1 MATKN
6 LGKDMVVCRNS
17 GTFGSPAHIPLIGA
31 RNIKIA
37 NKPSAMID
45 STDRVSAST
54 IITPT
59 EIPTRR
65 SLSVAFDIMWNAG
78 AGATALRTAFLA
90 GTPILLAV
98 FNKFPTAS
106 AAAEGVGYMGDWLV
120 KKFPTKMPLADGQM
134 IDIEIVP
141 HGNYTNAVAT
151 YTDTTTTLGTPE
163 SQVTKKLG
171 KNGSVNDSSN
181 DPITA
186 VRDFSFSAEWE
197 TAKSSDRGC
206 VFDTEIPTQR
216 KITADVEFMWEEAN
230 TQIVAFRTAWEA
242 GNPITLSL
250 LDGAYLTA
258 GSYGPK
264 ADWAISDHPVDA
276 NLNDGQ
282 LCKVKL
288 VPHGNYSTA
297 FAFVTTS

>member
-1 MATKN
+1 MATKQ
-6 LGKDMVVCRNS
+6 LGKDMVVCRDS
-17 GTFGSPAHIPLIGA
+17 GNWAGPAHIPLIGA
-31 RNIKIA
+31 RDIKIA

-45 STDRVSAST
+45 ATDRVSAST

-65 SLSVAFDIMWNAG
+65 SLSVSFDIMWNGG

-90 GTPILLAV
+90 GTAIRLAV
-98 FNKFPTAS
+98 VNKHPTATS
-106 AAAEGVGYMGDWLV
+106 AAEGVGYRGDWLV
-120 KKFPTKMPLADGQM
+120 KKFPIKMPLNDGQM

-141 HGNYTNAVAT
+141 HGNYTNAVEE
-151 YTDTTTTLGTPE
+151 YTDTTTVLGTAE
-163 SQVTKKLG
+163 SQATKKLG

-181 DPITA
+181 APITA
-186 VRDFSFSAEWE
+186 VRDFSFTAEWE
-197 TAKSSDRGC
+197 TAKSNDRGC
-206 VFDTEIPTQR
+206 VFDTEIPTKR
-216 KITADVEFMWEEAN
+216 KITADLEFMWEEAN
-230 TQIVAFRTAWEA
+230 TQITAFRTAWEA
-242 GNPITLSL
+242 GSPITLSL
-250 LDGAYLTA
+250 LDGPYATA
-258 GSYGPK
+258 GSWGPK

-297 FAFVTTS
+297 FTFLTTS

>member
-6 LGKDMVVCRNS
+6 LGKDLQVCRNS
-17 GTFGSPAHIPLIGA
+17 GTYGSPAHIPLIGA

-37 NKPSAMID
+37 NKPSAMIN

-65 SLSVAFDIMWNAG
+65 SLSVSFDIMWGAG
-78 AGATALRTAFLA
+78 AGVVALRTSFLA

-98 FNKFPTAS
+98 VNKHPTAS
-106 AAAEGVGYMGDWLV
+106 SAASGVGYMGDWLV
-120 KKFPTKMPLADGQM
+120 KKFPVKMPLADGQM
-134 IDIEIVP
+134 VDIEIVP

-151 YTDTTTTLGTPE
+151 YTDATTTLGTAE
-163 SQVTKKLG
+163 TQATKKLG
-171 KNGSVNDSSN
+171 KGGSVNDSTN
-181 DPITA
+181 APITA

-197 TAKSSDRGC
+197 TAKAHDRGC
-206 VFDTEIPTQR
+206 EFDLEIPVMR
-216 KITADVEFMWEEAN
+216 KVSAELEFLWEEAN
-230 TQIVAFRTAWEA
+230 TQITAFRTAWEA
-242 GNPITLSL
+242 GSPITLSL
-250 LDGAYLTA
+250 LDGAYA
-258 GSYGPK
+258 ASGSWGPK
-264 ADWAISDHPVDA
+264 ADWAISDHPIDA

-288 VPHGNYSTA
+288 MPHGNYSTA
-297 FAFVTTS
+297 FTFLTT